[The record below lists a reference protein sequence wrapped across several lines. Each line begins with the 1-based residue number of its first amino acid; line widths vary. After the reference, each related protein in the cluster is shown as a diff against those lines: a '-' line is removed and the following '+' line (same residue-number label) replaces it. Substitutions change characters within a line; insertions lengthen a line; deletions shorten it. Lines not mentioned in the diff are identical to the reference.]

1 MDFIFKA
8 CIFWPKSELKLNEFF
23 YPMQCWKTWAKY
35 FVFLCTIFMYKLC
48 STIHMNFILKVDLH
62 VFTLVSLMIIKTFQ
76 VKLSV
81 KKIVISHLYRHQLK
95 SFADR
100 PNHAFS
106 MNFQQNNSRKSNNP
120 FNLSQSKY
128 LVLSIS
134 SSSEKYHNHT
144 QIHQTYGKW
153 IHYFS
158 KKRTIEKHW

>member
-1 MDFIFKA
+1 
-8 CIFWPKSELKLNEFF
+8 
-23 YPMQCWKTWAKY
+23 
-35 FVFLCTIFMYKLC
+35 
-48 STIHMNFILKVDLH
+48 MNFSTQCNVEKLELNILFSFVLYSCTNYVLLFTWILILKVDLHLH

-128 LVLSIS
+128 LVLSI
-134 SSSEKYHNHT
+134 KVAAVRNT
-144 QIHQTYGKW
+144 
-153 IHYFS
+153 
-158 KKRTIEKHW
+158 TITHKSIKLMENEFIILARSGQ

>member
-35 FVFLCTIFMYKLC
+35 FVFVLYSCTNYVLLFTWIL
-48 STIHMNFILKVDLH
+48 ILKVDLH
-62 VFTLVSLMIIKTFQ
+62 LHGFTLVSIMIIKTFQ
-76 VKLSV
+76 VKFSV

-134 SSSEKYHNHT
+134 NSSEKYHNHT
-144 QIHQTYGKW
+144 NPSNLWKMNSL
-153 IHYFS
+153 F
-158 KKRTIEKHW
+158 

>member
-8 CIFWPKSELKLNEFF
+8 CIFWPKSELKLNEFS

-35 FVFLCTIFMYKLC
+35 FVFLCTIFYSCRNYVLLF
-48 STIHMNFILKVDLH
+48 TWILILKVDLH
-62 VFTLVSLMIIKTFQ
+62 LHVCTLVSIIIIKTFQ
-76 VKLSV
+76 VKFSV

-134 SSSEKYHNHT
+134 SGSGAVHLVHVFQCFLKNH
-144 QIHQTYGKW
+144 GL
-153 IHYFS
+153 
-158 KKRTIEKHW
+158 